1 MEAVKQ
7 ASPLS
12 LTWLTARV
20 VDQESE
26 WRLISNVCHRYRV
39 ESTEASAGLEQSFLR
54 IAAFQTRDEKGKKAL
69 AAFQLCRR

>member
-12 LTWLTARV
+12 LTQLTARV
-20 VDQESE
+20 VDRESE
-26 WRLISNVCHRYRV
+26 WQLISNACHRV
-39 ESTEASAGLEQSFLR
+39 GSTEMGARLVQSFLR
-54 IAAFQTRDEKGKKAL
+54 MAAFQTREEKGKKAL